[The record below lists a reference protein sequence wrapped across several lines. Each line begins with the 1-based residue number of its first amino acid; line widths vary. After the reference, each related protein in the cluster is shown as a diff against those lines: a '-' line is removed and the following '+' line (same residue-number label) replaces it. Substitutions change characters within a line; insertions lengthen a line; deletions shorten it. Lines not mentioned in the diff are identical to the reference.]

1 MIICFFAK
9 TVAKAIINVKVIPSE
24 ECVQQHKLV
33 VCDLKVKIPPIKKH
47 SFTPRIHTW
56 KLNNP
61 EIANQFYVDFNL
73 KVANATTNSDDCV
86 ESAWALHKKP
96 LYEGAVMTCGVSK
109 NINGDMKPVGGI
121 TKLMRLSN

>member
-1 MIICFFAK
+1 M
-9 TVAKAIINVKVIPSE
+9 
-24 ECVQQHKLV
+24 V
-33 VCDLKVKIPPIKKH
+33 VCILKVKISPIKKH

-96 LYEGAVMTCGVSK
+96 LYEDAVMTFGEA
-109 NINGDMKPVGGI
+109 II
-121 TKLMRLSN
+121 HHLRLSYRSRRKEDVPAFPLKQLRCTDYICR